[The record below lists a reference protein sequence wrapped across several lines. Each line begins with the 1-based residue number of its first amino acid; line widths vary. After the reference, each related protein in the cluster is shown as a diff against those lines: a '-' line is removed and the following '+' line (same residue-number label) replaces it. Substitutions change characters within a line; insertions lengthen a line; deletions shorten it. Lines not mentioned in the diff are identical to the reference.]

1 MSSTDPKQNKG
12 GTQRVGGQKTGSR
25 GRCLREGG
33 TAQGRRGAG
42 ATGVPE
48 ASPQGKGGKRRG
60 RRGAAWTCLV
70 PAASFQPRGL
80 ALPNLGCETE
90 GCGDY

>member
-1 MSSTDPKQNKG
+1 MSSTNPKQNKG

-25 GRCLREGG
+25 GRCLREEE
-33 TAQGRRGAG
+33 QLRGAG
-42 ATGVPE
+42 RTGSTGVPE
-48 ASPQGKGGKRRG
+48 ASPRAGDKRGGEA
-60 RRGAAWTCLV
+60 GAAWTCPV